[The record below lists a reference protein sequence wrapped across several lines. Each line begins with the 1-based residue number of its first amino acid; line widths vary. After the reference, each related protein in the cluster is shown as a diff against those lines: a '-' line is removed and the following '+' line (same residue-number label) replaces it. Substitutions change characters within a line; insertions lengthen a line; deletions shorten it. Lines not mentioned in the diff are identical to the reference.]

1 MLDRNRIVEAI
12 LEYCRAESEKDKRA
26 WLGLFSD
33 QIVHEDP
40 VGSIPNRGTAML
52 SKFWDGF
59 QQANVKTDVVRPVIV
74 CGNEAVAVMRCE
86 VGPPHSRIVIDPIVD
101 HFVFDEDG
109 KIIGVRAFFEL
120 DRQIGVSGLG

>member
-33 QIVHEDP
+33 RIVHEDP
-40 VGSIPNRGTAML
+40 VGSVPNRGTAML

-74 CGNEAVAVMRCE
+74 CGNEAVAIMRCE
-86 VGPPHSRIVIDPIVD
+86 AGPPHSRIVIDPIVD

-109 KIIGVRAFFEL
+109 KIVGVRVFFE
-120 DRQIGVSGLG
+120 R